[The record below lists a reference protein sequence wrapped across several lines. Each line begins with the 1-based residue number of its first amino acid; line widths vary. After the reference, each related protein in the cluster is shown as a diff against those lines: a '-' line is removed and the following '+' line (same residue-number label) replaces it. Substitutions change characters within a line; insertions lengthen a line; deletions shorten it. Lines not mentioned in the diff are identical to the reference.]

1 LSIMLS
7 HEAAK
12 VKAIIEKAMEDHKI
26 TTTEYEKILA
36 VVNAD
41 MVVDSQEKQLLAQL
55 HELIASGAVERVP
68 G

>member
-1 LSIMLS
+1 MVS